1 MAKQPSDYT
10 LAEIKDI
17 LREKKL
23 STIGNK
29 AELINRLTNS
39 DSEIWTTLDGL
50 RARQRHG
57 VIDCPIDE
65 RHGSRDA
72 AADEEDECQARH
84 NDASVEDPLIENDLI
99 RRENELLRRERAL
112 LQRELEIMRRENAE
126 SRGAPCANSSGERR
140 GSPPTSENV
149 RAIRDL
155 LSDFDGGE
163 GTFWRWERQ
172 IQLLR
177 TPYALDDAATRI
189 LISSKLKGRAS
200 EWFHSKP
207 DHLTLSI
214 EDLLAGMKKMFDLRQ
229 SKLSLR
235 KKFEERTWQADESF
249 TSYFHDKTIL
259 ANRVPITD
267 DEVIDYVIDGIPDH
281 NLQDQARIMQFES
294 QSDLLESFKK
304 LTLRPKKFLDRES
317 KKPTDQGKY
326 QKEGKSTTKEN
337 SVSKGSPASSGK
349 LSSRRKAVKCY
360 NCQEVGHLAS
370 ACSHPKKEK
379 GTCHRCGSTSHL
391 KKDCPEKESK
401 SELTS
406 AVNLIEPISVS
417 DPYCVLLKFSVLSEE
432 NGNREYAIDAIVD
445 PGSPVSLIKSE

>member
-23 STIGNK
+23 SMIGNK

-50 RARQRHG
+50 RSRQRHG

-72 AADEEDECQARH
+72 TAEDECQARH

-126 SRGAPCANSSGERR
+126 SRGAPCTNTSEERR

-177 TPYALDDAATRI
+177 TTYALDDAATRI

-214 EDLLAGMKKMFDLRQ
+214 EDLLASMKMFDLRQ

-267 DEVIDYVIDGIPDH
+267 DDVIDYVIDGIPDH

-317 KKPTDQGKY
+317 KKPI
-326 QKEGKSTTKEN
+326 KEN
-337 SVSKGSPASSGK
+337 IKRKGGQRRRRIRCLKVVQCRVESSPHVERRLNVITVKKSDTWP
-349 LSSRRKAVKCY
+349 LRVRIRRKK
-360 NCQEVGHLAS
+360 
-370 ACSHPKKEK
+370 
-379 GTCHRCGSTSHL
+379 
-391 KKDCPEKESK
+391 
-401 SELTS
+401 
-406 AVNLIEPISVS
+406 
-417 DPYCVLLKFSVLSEE
+417 
-432 NGNREYAIDAIVD
+432 RERVIDAGQLVT
-445 PGSPVSLIKSE
+445 